1 MFGRSSLWPRSR
13 NCRSFADVTS
23 DQQANA
29 ATATLTIDRD
39 RAARFGIQPTLINAT
54 IYDAI
59 GQNRQN
65 TSRREA
71 SANKPARETAAR
83 SNTTVPLVCA
93 SHLEADNCPKGGV
106 AMFPTA
112 EYSALFLPRRL
123 AS

>member
-1 MFGRSSLWPRSR
+1 MTPETFKDVANFLVPELDVWALKLMATLQELPQ
-13 NCRSFADVTS
+13 FADVTS

-71 SANKPARETAAR
+71 SANNPPE
-83 SNTTVPLVCA
+83 
-93 SHLEADNCPKGGV
+93 
-106 AMFPTA
+106 
-112 EYSALFLPRRL
+112 RL
-123 AS
+123 QPDQTRQCR